1 MSGLL
6 LNAPIALDA
15 LGWDAVARLGGATAA
30 GLLLGVDREVRGH
43 GPGLRT
49 HAIIC
54 FSTALLT
61 VASIALY
68 LQLGGPEARLDPL
81 RVIEGTAAMVGVM
94 AGALIVFS
102 KGEVKNLTTAAHLWL
117 AAAIGITFG
126 AGQYPLALMGIG
138 VAVVLLT
145 VLRAVEQR
153 APERDD
159 G

>member
-1 MSGLL
+1 
-6 LNAPIALDA
+6 
-15 LGWDAVARLGGATAA
+15 
-30 GLLLGVDREVRGH
+30 
-43 GPGLRT
+43 
-49 HAIIC
+49 
-54 FSTALLT
+54 
-61 VASIALY
+61 
-68 LQLGGPEARLDPL
+68 
-81 RVIEGTAAMVGVM
+81 MVGVM